1 MHICRGGQAGA
12 AAMADDILEALRA
25 AAEPTRLRIL
35 ALCARADLS
44 VSDLVRIL
52 GQSQP
57 RLSHQLKLMTEAG
70 LLIRYREGQWTYHRI
85 GNTQPSGKVA
95 RAVTGLISDGGPTY
109 AADLTRLGEIQA
121 ERRTA
126 SAAYFSANAG
136 NWDRIRALH
145 VDEAKVERAITD
157 MTADLELRR
166 LLDIGTG
173 TGRILQLFSH
183 RLDEAIG
190 IDINRDMLRMARDN
204 LERGGF
210 RNCHVQQGDMDR
222 LPWPDGSF
230 DGAFLHQVLHY
241 AERPAATIAEAAR
254 VLRPNGC
261 LLIVDF
267 APHTLEE
274 LRIEH
279 AHRWL
284 GFADESIAAWCDSAG
299 LSIEKSRRMR
309 GRPLVV
315 SIWRAKRR
323 SREIPIEDHE
333 AA

>member
-1 MHICRGGQAGA
+1 MYIDGA
-12 AAMADDILEALRA
+12 MAKNEAAMADDILEGLRA

-35 ALCARADLS
+35 ALCARADLT

-57 RLSHQLKLMTEAG
+57 RISRHLKLMSEAG
-70 LLIRYREGQWTYHRI
+70 LLMRYREGQWTYHRLGGI
-85 GNTQPSGKVA
+85 GAGGRVA
-95 RAVTGLISDGGPTY
+95 RAVTGLLADGGPAY
-109 AADLTRLGEIQA
+109 AADLARLSEIQA

-126 SAAYFSANAG
+126 AAAYFSANAR

-145 VDEAKVERAITD
+145 IDEAKVERAIAE
-157 MTADLELRR
+157 MTVDLELHR

-173 TGRILQLFSH
+173 TGRILQLFSP
-183 RLDEAIG
+183 RLDEAVG
-190 IDINRDMLRMARDN
+190 IDINRDMLRVARDN
-204 LERGGF
+204 LERGGY
-210 RNCHVQQGDMDR
+210 RNCHVQLGDMDR

-254 VLRPNGC
+254 VLRPNGR

-267 APHTLEE
+267 APHALEE
-274 LRIEH
+274 LRTEH

-284 GFADESIAAWCDSAG
+284 GFADESIAAWCDAAG
-299 LSIEKSRRMR
+299 LAIEQSRRLR

-315 SIWRAKRR
+315 SIWRARR
-323 SREIPIEDHE
+323 HAPKMPVEDRR

>member
-1 MHICRGGQAGA
+1 
-12 AAMADDILEALRA
+12 MADDILEGLRA
-25 AAEPTRLRIL
+25 AAEPSRLRIL
-35 ALCARADLS
+35 ALCARVDLT

-57 RLSHQLKLMTEAG
+57 RLSHHLKQLTEAG
-70 LLIRYREGQWTYHRI
+70 LLMRYREGQWTYHRI
-85 GNTQPSGKVA
+85 GNDGPGGQVA
-95 RAVTGLISDGGPTY
+95 RAVTGLIADGGSAY
-109 AADLTRLGEIQA
+109 SADLARLAEIQA
-121 ERRTA
+121 ERREAAT
-126 SAAYFSANAG
+126 AYFSANAG

-145 VDEAKVERAITD
+145 VDEAKLERAITEI
-157 MTADLELRR
+157 TADLELHR

-183 RLDEAIG
+183 RLDEAVG

-210 RNCHVQQGDMDR
+210 RNCHVQHGDMDR

-254 VLRPNGC
+254 VLRPDGC

-267 APHTLEE
+267 APHKLEK
-274 LRIEH
+274 LRTEH

-284 GFADESIAAWCDSAG
+284 GFADDAIHAWCDAAG
-299 LSIEKSRRMR
+299 LSIDKSRHLR
-309 GRPLVV
+309 GRPLGVA
-315 SIWRAKRR
+315 IWRARR
-323 SREIPIEDHE
+323 TAPSE
-333 AA
+333 ARQPRTVGRSK